1 MAHGH
6 VSVWNA
12 VPALMQMLC
21 EYHSGDRMSYP
32 TLRLALL
39 SGDWIPLTLPE
50 QMRERLNETM
60 DIISLGGATE
70 CAIWSVY
77 YPIGEVESTWTSI
90 PYGRGLRNQPVYV
103 LNAQLGN
110 VRSGWK
116 ERFALAGWGWHKAT

>member
-1 MAHGH
+1 DRVFGLSSLSFDLSVYDAFAPFMVGAALVLPEAGREKDPRHWQTVMAHGH

-60 DIISLGGATE
+60 DIISLGGA
-70 CAIWSVY
+70 
-77 YPIGEVESTWTSI
+77 
-90 PYGRGLRNQPVYV
+90 
-103 LNAQLGN
+103 
-110 VRSGWK
+110 
-116 ERFALAGWGWHKAT
+116 

>member
-1 MAHGH
+1 
-6 VSVWNA
+6 VWNA

-90 PYGRGLRNQPVYV
+90 PYGRG
-103 LNAQLGN
+103 
-110 VRSGWK
+110 
-116 ERFALAGWGWHKAT
+116 

>member
-1 MAHGH
+1 M
-6 VSVWNA
+6 
-12 VPALMQMLC
+12 PALMQMLC

-77 YPIGEVESTWTSI
+77 YPIGEGNRRGPVFPTVGACATS
-90 PYGRGLRNQPVYV
+90 Q
-103 LNAQLGN
+103 
-110 VRSGWK
+110 
-116 ERFALAGWGWHKAT
+116 HTC

>member
-1 MAHGH
+1 
-6 VSVWNA
+6 
-12 VPALMQMLC
+12 
-21 EYHSGDRMSYP
+21 MSYP

-90 PYGRGLRNQPVYV
+90 PYGRGPAQP
-103 LNAQLGN
+103 ASIRAKCATGGMSG
-110 VRSGWK
+110 RGWK